1 MTFYVENETEEQF
14 SFDVDKLIST
24 LTNELISTFDIP
36 YEVSLNVSFTDDE
49 TIRNINKE
57 FRGIDHATDVLSFPA
72 IEFETPGDFSIIQKD
87 SFEFF
92 DPDTKELILGDIMIS
107 LEHAHSQAL
116 EYGHSFKR
124 EIAFL
129 ITHSLL
135 HLSGFDHE
143 TENERAVMEDY
154 QRKILDTVGI
164 TRETD

>member
-1 MTFYVENETEEQF
+1 MFLRQVKETR
-14 SFDVDKLIST
+14 S
-24 LTNELISTFDIP
+24 IP
-36 YEVSLNVSFTDDE
+36 FEVSLNVSFTDDE
-49 TIRNINKE
+49 SIHEINRE
-57 FRGIDHATDVLSFPA
+57 FRGIDRATDVLSFPA
-72 IEFETPGDFSIIQKD
+72 LEFETPGDFSKIKED
-87 SFEFF
+87 SPEFF

-143 TENERAVMEDY
+143 TDEERTVMEDH